1 MASDF
6 FILGIITVCYTLFF
20 LISCVAWTKD
30 SISLTG
36 SAELITELKG
46 LTVRHISGICVLGFP
61 VISLLKY
68 WMHLFAVPAEFSF
81 IKELVILVLMIAAGY
96 IALLNGVRKSRTRQK
111 NEHVNKAAKSKAVTL
126 YLAMRIFFL
135 ITYECFFRGLLL
147 TVCID
152 VYGIPLAITINLIF
166 YAGIHIFNGS
176 AEMISCLPF
185 GLLLC
190 VITIWNQS
198 VIPAIALHLTISL
211 VYENCLI
218 FIPGLS
224 PKILKS

>member
-6 FILGIITVCYTLFF
+6 FILGIITVCYIFF
-20 LISCVAWTKD
+20 FMISCVAWTKG

-36 SAELITELKG
+36 STELIPALNG
-46 LTVRHISGICVLGFP
+46 ITVKHISGICVLGLP
-61 VISLLKY
+61 VISLYKP
-68 WMHLFAVPAEFSF
+68 WMYLFAAPTDFSLV
-81 IKELVILVLMIAAGY
+81 KELVLLVLMIAAAH

-111 NEHVNKAAKSKAVTL
+111 HDSGRRTGKTSAVTL
-126 YLAMRIFFL
+126 YLAIRIFFL
-135 ITYECFFRGLLL
+135 VVYECFFRGLLL

-166 YAGIHIFNGS
+166 YAGIHVFNGS

-190 VITIWNQS
+190 TLTIWYQS
-198 VIPAIALHLTISL
+198 VMPAIALHLILSL
-211 VYENCLI
+211 VYENYLI
-218 FIPGLS
+218 FTPGLS
-224 PKILKS
+224 PKIMKS